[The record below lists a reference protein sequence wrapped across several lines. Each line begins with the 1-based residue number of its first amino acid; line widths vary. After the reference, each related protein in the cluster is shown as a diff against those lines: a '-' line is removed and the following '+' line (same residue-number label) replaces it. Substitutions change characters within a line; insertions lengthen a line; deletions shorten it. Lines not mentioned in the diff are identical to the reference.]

1 LGRTNKFA
9 QAASILVCTQMMGGS
24 GWAADPA
31 PWVEVTLKDKPV
43 FDGDP
48 NGIWTRNE
56 LKRATWVASADV
68 RVGKAT
74 VPGGEVLVSR
84 LQEIGC
90 NAECPTRVVLRRPGQ
105 EDVLLFDDYARFG
118 TMAGSGRDAPM
129 VYRVR
134 SDLSELD
141 AGAPGWNGQQ
151 PAAQATD
158 PGGAEPQGPVKL
170 DRSGLR

>member
-1 LGRTNKFA
+1 
-9 QAASILVCTQMMGGS
+9 MMCGS

-31 PWVEVTLKDKPV
+31 PWVDVTLKDKPV

-48 NGIWTRNE
+48 NGIWSRDE

-74 VPGGEVLVSR
+74 VPRGEILVSR

-118 TMAGSGRDAPM
+118 TMTGSGRDAPM
-129 VYRVR
+129 IYRVR

-141 AGAPGWNGQQ
+141 AGAPGWSGQ
-151 PAAQATD
+151 PAAQAAD
-158 PGGAEPQGPVKL
+158 PAGAEPQGPVKL